1 MAKIKNTVDIDV
13 KERGSA
19 KAAKGIE
26 GVTKAQTRQTN
37 AGVSASKQFSAQA
50 QGEFGAESPIPGRE
64 KEYKA
69 FKDRQASNPIAGRA
83 ASPPPPIDADRK
95 KRSPGISTNFYDRSQ
110 ADFKRPFGT

>member
-37 AGVSASKQFSAQA
+37 AGVSSAKQLTTR
-50 QGEFGAESPIPGRE
+50 GAM
-64 KEYKA
+64 KA
-69 FKDRQASNPIAGRA
+69 NPKLLRIAFRMG
-83 ASPPPPIDADRK
+83 PL
-95 KRSPGISTNFYDRSQ
+95 
-110 ADFKRPFGT
+110 